1 MTRSE
6 LIQSLRGKF
15 TNLTLEDVSISV
27 KVILDE
33 ISNNLAKG
41 AKAEIRG
48 FGTFKINYRPT
59 RISRNPKTGDRII
72 VPEKYVPNFKAG
84 HILRDKIK

>member
-1 MTRSE
+1 
-6 LIQSLRGKF
+6 
-15 TNLTLEDVSISV
+15 V